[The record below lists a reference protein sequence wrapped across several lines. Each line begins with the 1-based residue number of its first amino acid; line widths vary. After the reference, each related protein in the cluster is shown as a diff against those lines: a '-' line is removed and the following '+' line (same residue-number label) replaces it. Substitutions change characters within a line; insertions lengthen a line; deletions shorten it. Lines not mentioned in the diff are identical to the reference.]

1 MVGIYETLFYES
13 DQEGGNPIPV
23 GGAAIGGGGRRSNLQ
38 VLVKVIKNRYFFEGI
53 SLQLK

>member
-23 GGAAIGGGGRRSNLQ
+23 GGAAIGGGGRRPNLQ
-38 VLVKVIKNRYFFEGI
+38 VLVKVIEKIGTF
-53 SLQLK
+53 LKEYHCS